1 MSILGSPE
9 LTLML
14 RDSYTAAL
22 DSSRLWVPVC
32 KQEWMNPTTTLKI
45 RASGVCKQLPWALH
59 RLCAVTPAWLCYLG
73 QVTEVTEFAIL
84 T

>member
-1 MSILGSPE
+1 
-9 LTLML
+9 ML
-14 RDSYTAAL
+14 RDSYTTAL

-45 RASGVCKQLPWALH
+45 RASGVCKQLPRALH

-73 QVTEVTEFAIL
+73 QVTEVAEFAIL

>member
-9 LTLML
+9 LTLTL

-32 KQEWMNPTTTLKI
+32 KQEWMNPTPTLKI
-45 RASGVCKQLPWALH
+45 RASGVCKQLPRALH